1 MYLNERDIGRPP
13 SARSAGVDG
22 ISKHTEPVRRRA
34 RVLTDWLA
42 LRIAP

>member
-1 MYLNERDIGRPP
+1 MHLNERDIRRPP
-13 SARSAGVDG
+13 SARSAAVDG
-22 ISKHTEPVRRRA
+22 ISKQTELVRRRA